1 MQQLFADFQVSEM
14 RFELTQPFGHY
25 PLKVACLP
33 IPPPGQAFQTFVG
46 NRAKNGTRTR
56 DPDLGKVVLYQL
68 SYFRVGLS
76 GCFPF
81 CDAKVDIIF
90 IPAKFSAIFL
100 RPIFLNSRHR
110 EFEAKVKISGDYKVR
125 FDQAGMMIRIDH
137 ENYIKAGIEYVD
149 GKMNLS
155 TVVTHHT
162 SDWSVIALDKAVD
175 HIWIK
180 AVRRKDAVEIFY
192 SFDDKE
198 YVMMRNAWMEA
209 NRPVKIGMMGACP
222 DGEGFNVS
230 FSDFTVKHLPDAIR
244 TEWLEHNNQ

>member
-1 MQQLFADFQVSEM
+1 MNKRSL
-14 RFELTQPFGHY
+14 
-25 PLKVACLP
+25 PL
-33 IPPPGQAFQTFVG
+33 I
-46 NRAKNGTRTR
+46 
-56 DPDLGKVVLYQL
+56 L
-68 SYFRVGLS
+68 SLMCGLS
-76 GCFPF
+76 LPAQTLEKMNWFNEPAQWSISGNSLSMSVTPKSDYWRISHYGFTVDDAPF
-81 CDAKVDIIF
+81 YYAEYGG
-90 IPAKFSAIFL
+90 
-100 RPIFLNSRHR
+100 

-198 YVMMRNAWMEA
+198 YVIMRNAWMEA
-209 NRPVKIGMMGACP
+209 NRPVKIGMMGGIHPKKADLILSGRLRFCSCK
-222 DGEGFNVS
+222 GGV
-230 FSDFTVKHLPDAIR
+230 
-244 TEWLEHNNQ
+244 